1 MSHQQWTAE
10 TGGWSAALSGLQLWF
25 THSNQSIWQPSSCW
39 GLRESW
45 GCHRPP
51 SLPCTSCSS
60 CQSSAMDKSPCSH
73 CKQSTFLFSCSL
85 WAADSQ
91 KLWVCTIYLRPFQ
104 AKMFFKVCELEWKM
118 SQTGIPCEQGHC
130 EFGLFVCFLNNV
142 AFFLPPIGSYL
153 QENQTGK
160 F

>member
-51 SLPCTSCSS
+51 SLPSTSCSS
-60 CQSSAMDKSPCSH
+60 SQSSAMDKSPC
-73 CKQSTFLFSCSL
+73 
-85 WAADSQ
+85 WD
-91 KLWVCTIYLRPFQ
+91 
-104 AKMFFKVCELEWKM
+104 ELAPTACN
-118 SQTGIPCEQGHC
+118 QHFCFHVPCEQLIPKS
-130 EFGLFVCFLNNV
+130 FGFAQFTRDLFRPRCFLRFVSWNGKWASLGFPVSRVIVNLVYLFVSWIMWL
-142 AFFLPPIGSYL
+142 FFNPP
-153 QENQTGK
+153 
-160 F
+160 